1 MADLSKATPRPW
13 VVHEGTQEASTT
25 IIGSNQHR
33 LASVWQKWRG
43 HRDDWFVE
51 EGLANAALIVKAVN
65 ERDELIALLRRVD
78 AVLQGAL
85 PFGTGADYL
94 NDFGHEEMDA
104 LAPIVRAAL
113 AKADTP

>member
-43 HRDDWFVE
+43 H
-51 EGLANAALIVKAVN
+51 
-65 ERDELIALLRRVD
+65 RDELIALLRRVD